1 MNPVL
6 ILLGSLVFVLFYF
19 LYINYFTQKVLADK
33 IDLNTQSPAIAY
45 DTLPNPGASRY
56 SYGVWIYVN
65 SWSNTTSKY
74 IFSRTS
80 AVTAGSTSSDDI
92 SLYLDANSP
101 KLYFNIKMSD
111 SSVTTIPIT
120 NNFPI
125 QKWTHV
131 IVSVDNNIIDFY
143 IDGKLLLSKQI
154 NGIPVVSTADISFGG
169 SSISTASATTAPA
182 NSSAPD
188 IFLAKVYRWVYP
200 MDPQSAWN
208 EYLSGNGQSLLIP
221 NYNVQLELL
230 KDNVVNKKYS
240 LF

>member
-1 MNPVL
+1 MNPVV

-65 SWSNTTSKY
+65 SWTNTASKY
-74 IFSRTS
+74 IFSRT
-80 AVTAGSTSSDDI
+80 AVSTTGTSSDDI

-131 IVSVDNNIIDFY
+131 IASVDNKIADFY
-143 IDGKLLLSKQI
+143 LDGKLVLSKQLTNQPI
-154 NGIPVVSTADISFGG
+154 IS
-169 SSISTASATTAPA
+169 SSPIQIGKQP
-182 NSSAPD
+182 ND
-188 IFLAKVYRWVYP
+188 IFLAKFYRWTYP
-200 MDPQSAWN
+200 MDPQTAWN
-208 EYLSGNGQSLLIP
+208 EYMGGNGQSAILP
-221 NYNVQLELL
+221 NYGMKVSLL
-230 KDNVVNKKYS
+230 KDNVINKQIS

>member
-1 MNPVL
+1 MNPVV

-65 SWSNTTSKY
+65 SWTNTTSKY
-74 IFSRTS
+74 IFSRTAVS
-80 AVTAGSTSSDDI
+80 ATGTSSDDI

-131 IVSVDNNIIDFY
+131 IASVDNKIVDFY
-143 IDGKLLLSKQI
+143 LDGKLVLSKQLTNQPI
-154 NGIPVVSTADISFGG
+154 IS
-169 SSISTASATTAPA
+169 SSPIQIGKQP
-182 NSSAPD
+182 ND
-188 IFLAKVYRWVYP
+188 IFLAKFYRWTYP
-200 MDPQSAWN
+200 MDPQTAWN
-208 EYLSGNGQSLLIP
+208 EYMGGNGQSVILP
-221 NYNVQLELL
+221 NYGMKVSLL
-230 KDNVVNKKYS
+230 KDNVINKQIS

>member
-1 MNPVL
+1 MEPVTIIL
-6 ILLGSLVFVLFYF
+6 GVIIILLVYF
-19 LYINYFTQKVLADK
+19 LYINYWKQNVLFEK
-33 IDLNTQSPAIAY
+33 INLNNSVPNITYAS
-45 DTLPNPGASRY
+45 LSNPGSTRY
-56 SYGVWIYVN
+56 SYGLWVYVN
-65 SWSNTTSKY
+65 SWNTSQKN
-74 IFSRTS
+74 IISR
-80 AVTAGSTSSDDI
+80 GNDF
-92 SLYLDANSP
+92 SLYLDQTSPILLCKIGVNPDASSAN
-101 KLYFNIKMSD
+101 I
-111 SSVTTIPIT
+111 IIT